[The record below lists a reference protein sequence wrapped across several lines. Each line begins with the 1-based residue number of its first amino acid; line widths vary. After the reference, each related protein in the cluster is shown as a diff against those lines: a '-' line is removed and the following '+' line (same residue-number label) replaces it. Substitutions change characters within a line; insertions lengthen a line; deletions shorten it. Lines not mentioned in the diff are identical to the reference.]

1 MSRLSQAFAFFNLE
15 PDKLTNDWVR
25 ANMTDV
31 TVNEK
36 LKELR
41 GTHRKNQKKVAKE
54 YALEEFSEQI
64 NDLNQK
70 KTDLS
75 LVTQGKMTK
84 DEYRAKWV
92 K

>member
-25 ANMTDV
+25 ANMTGV

-41 GTHRKNQKKVAKE
+41 GTHRKKQKKVAKA
-54 YALEEFSEQI
+54 YALEEFTEQI

-70 KTDLS
+70 KTDLW
-75 LVTQGKMTK
+75 LVTQGEMTK

>member
-1 MSRLSQAFAFFNLE
+1 MSRLSQSFAFFNLD
-15 PDKLTNDWVR
+15 PDKVTNDWGK

-41 GTHRKNQKKVAKE
+41 RNHRKEQKKVAKDE
-54 YALEEFSEQI
+54 AVEEFSEQQ

-70 KTDLS
+70 KTDLL

-84 DEYRAKWV
+84 EEYRAKWV

>member
-41 GTHRKNQKKVAKE
+41 GTHRKEQKKVAKS
-54 YALEEFSEQI
+54 YALEEFTEQI

-84 DEYRAKWV
+84 EEYRAKWV

>member
-1 MSRLSQAFAFFNLE
+1 MQTDENDLINTL
-15 PDKLTNDWVR
+15 DKLTNDIR
-25 ANMTDV
+25 TEKE
-31 TVNEK
+31 TYEK

-41 GTHRKNQKKVAKE
+41 GTHRKKQKKVAK
-54 YALEEFSEQI
+54 ANAIEEFTEQI

-70 KTDLS
+70 KTDLW

-84 DEYRAKWV
+84 DEYRVKWV